1 MITSLYKNAEKERP
15 AYNKKAIN
23 LKALLRKDLMEKPA
37 NDSKKDI
44 VKLAHMFFHN
54 GQWDKALLEYKKILA
69 IDPEDLNTFNTL
81 GDIYVKKNS
90 SQLAYESYNKAASG
104 FLSRN
109 QFSKALQV
117 YKKTIRLD
125 RLKLSDD
132 VRKQINFIQGYV
144 SIGDS
149 LNEEKIVPAIETMG
163 EILKFRAED
172 PIIKVLLFELDK
184 KVAQMPASVQTY
196 QTLSDA
202 FLKNNMLE
210 QAKKIIEKI
219 KAIDPQNAAVRLH
232 SAQVFIK
239 QGSENEAKKEYLNLA
254 EQALKEKNLD
264 QALIFAQK
272 AIELKSVEAHY
283 ISGFIYFKQKRLKE
297 AIVEFEKLLRFKVN
311 HLGALIHLGKSF
323 DLLRQTEKAKETFN
337 KALKVDKNNPEL
349 QESWIEFCVKN
360 NDKETITPNLML
372 LIDKTVTKEN
382 AEQIARFS
390 KMMIKL
396 EPSLVFSHVKL
407 IAALQASGD
416 LYGTADAYCAL
427 ALIYEKQNQFNEATQ
442 CLEKAL
448 VLKPTNS
455 EELEK
460 ALSWMKQRKMHVVS
474 IPSLKLNV
482 EETVLPS
489 PLSAGEAFQQVK
501 ETWLPHYGFVES
513 NSSIPTQS
521 VPQNIFET
529 QMTIA
534 ADCVQH
540 GLLKAAIEIYQQLLE
555 SNPNSM
561 ELQKKLIE
569 VRDIYIKNITNT
581 NK

>member
-1 MITSLYKNAEKERP
+1 
-15 AYNKKAIN
+15 
-23 LKALLRKDLMEKPA
+23 MEKPP
-37 NDSKKDI
+37 NDDKKDI

-69 IDPEDLNTFNTL
+69 IDPDDLNTHNTL

-109 QFSKALQV
+109 QCSKAFQI
-117 YKKTIRLD
+117 YKKIIRLD
-125 RLKLSDD
+125 RLKLSDE

-144 SIGDS
+144 NISDA
-149 LNEEKIVPAIETMG
+149 LNEEKIAPAIETMG

-172 PIIKVLLFELDK
+172 PVVKTLLSELDNK
-184 KVAQMPASVQTY
+184 IAQMPVSVQTY

-202 FLKNNMLE
+202 FFKNSMLE
-210 QAKKIIEKI
+210 QAKQMVEKI
-219 KAIDPQNAAVRLH
+219 RTIDPQNAAVRLH

-239 QGSENEAKKEYLNLA
+239 QGSESEAKKEYLSLA

-264 QALIFAQK
+264 QALVFAQK
-272 AIELKSVEAHY
+272 AVELKSVEAHY

-297 AIVEFEKLLRFKVN
+297 AIIEFEKLLRFKVN
-311 HLGALIHLGKSF
+311 HLGALIHLGRSF
-323 DLLRQTEKAKETFN
+323 DLMRQTEKAKETFQ
-337 KALKVDKNNPEL
+337 KALKIDKDNPEV
-349 QESWIEFCVKN
+349 QEAWIEFCVRS
-360 NDKETITPNLML
+360 NDKETVIPNLML

-382 AEQIARFS
+382 AEQIAKFS

-396 EPSLVFSHVKL
+396 EPSLIFSHIKL
-407 IAALQASGD
+407 IAALQTLGD

-448 VLKPTNS
+448 KLKPTNS

-460 ALSWMKQRKMHVVS
+460 ALAWMKQRKMHVVS

-482 EETVLPS
+482 EESIVIAPLPTVEVS
-489 PLSAGEAFQQVK
+489 QSVK

-513 NSSIPTQS
+513 DVPTPEQLA
-521 VPQNIFET
+521 PQNTFET
-529 QMTIA
+529 QMAIA
-534 ADCVQH
+534 GTCVQH
-540 GLLKAAIEIYQQLLE
+540 GLLKAAIEVYQQLLE
-555 SNPNSM
+555 SNPNST
-561 ELQKKLIE
+561 EIQNKLIE
-569 VRDIYIKNITNT
+569 VRDIYIKKITNP